1 MNAIELQV
9 SYAKRL
15 GDLFPGIVMPAA
27 WKTLSIKQITSDSRT
42 VRPGALFFAQSGTVT
57 HGERFLDD
65 AVRQGAVAVVVEAAL
80 DAPFV
85 ASLKQI
91 HPNLA
96 VFSDECL
103 SQHISEIA
111 GRFFNEPSSSLSL
124 VGVTGTNGKSSC
136 VHLISELWCLLGRRS
151 GHIGTLGYGVKSST
165 CSETI
170 NETGMTTP
178 NAIRTQEILAELH
191 EKDTTHVAM
200 EVSSHGIHQ
209 SRVVSLDFDVAILT
223 NVTRDHLDYHKTYE
237 EYARVKNSFVCHYGA
252 KTSIVNIDDENGL
265 QLSKNWPG
273 NSLLLTYSLENSSAD
288 LYVAE
293 RDFNAGGVTARITSP
308 WGTGILRTSLLG
320 SFNLSNILACIA
332 ACCVQ
337 GGGFQKVLR
346 HLSEILAPNGRMQ
359 KVSMLTN
366 HQDSKYA
373 ANDIVE
379 FKGAKKVYIDFAHTP
394 DALEKAIMALRQ
406 HCEKNIW
413 LVFGCGGD
421 RDAGKRPL
429 MGEIAAQ
436 LADRVIVT
444 SDNPRSESPQEII
457 QQVAT
462 GAQTILQN
470 EVRTFSKLGTKI
482 DSDTSLFLIE
492 DREDAIAFA
501 IKNSQQNDIVLIAGK
516 GHENYQ
522 LVGEKSH
529 PFSDNDI
536 AVRYLK
542 QFAEND
548 GGLDDDLS

>member
-9 SYAKRL
+9 SYSKSL
-15 GDLFPGIVMPAA
+15 GDLFPSIMMPAA
-27 WKTLSIKQITSDSRT
+27 WKALMIKQITSDSRT
-42 VRPGALFFAQSGTVT
+42 VRPGALFFAQGGTMT
-57 HGERFLDD
+57 HGERFIDD
-65 AVRQGAVAVVVEAAL
+65 AIHQGAIAVIVEAAI
-80 DAPFV
+80 DAPIV
-85 ASLKQI
+85 ASLKRT

-111 GRFFNEPSSSLSL
+111 GRFFNKPSSSLSL
-124 VGVTGTNGKSSC
+124 IGVTGTNGKSSC

-151 GHIGTLGYGVKSST
+151 GHVGTLGYGIKSSGCNDAIT
-165 CSETI
+165 
-170 NETGMTTP
+170 ETGMTTP
-178 NAIRTQEILAELH
+178 SAIRVQEILAELH
-191 EKDTTHVAM
+191 ENEVTHVAM

-209 SRVVSLDFDVAILT
+209 SRVVSLDFDIAILT
-223 NVTRDHLDYHKTYE
+223 NVTRDHLDYHKTFE

-265 QLSKNWPG
+265 QLSKNWSG
-273 NSLLLTYSLENSSAD
+273 DSMLLSYSLENSSAD

-337 GGGFQKVLR
+337 GEGFQKVLK

-366 HQDSKYA
+366 HQNSKHA
-373 ANDIVE
+373 ANDIVGFE
-379 FKGAKKVYIDFAHTP
+379 GTKKVYIDFAHTP
-394 DALEKAIMALRQ
+394 DALEKAIIALRQ

-429 MGEIAAQ
+429 MGEVAAQ
-436 LADRVIVT
+436 LADRIVVT
-444 SDNPRSESPQEII
+444 SDNPRSENPKEII
-457 QQVAT
+457 QQVAI
-462 GAQTILQN
+462 GAQTILQD
-470 EVRTFSKLGTKI
+470 EAKSFSKLDTKV
-482 DSDTSLFLIE
+482 DLDAPLFLIE

-501 IKNSQQNDIVLIAGK
+501 IKHSQKSDIVLIAGK

-522 LVGEKSH
+522 LVGEESH

-548 GGLDDDLS
+548 GGLNDDLN